1 MKKDN
6 AMENSI
12 CKIRKNLSILCEK
25 ILYNRFMWSTPVYL
39 CSISIRKKE
48 AGGESFMSNE
58 NEVLLDK
65 GKQNEPRKIKV
76 ERKEGEP
83 TPAFIGASW
92 AALLIGV
99 SAYFIGLFNAA
110 MQLNEKGY
118 YFAVL
123 IFGLY
128 AAVSL
133 QKAVRDKDEGIPVTN
148 IYYGISWLALIVSIS
163 LMGIGLYNAGSIDL
177 SEKGFYGMSFV
188 LSLFAAIT
196 VQKNIRDTQ
205 RARERN

>member
-1 MKKDN
+1 
-6 AMENSI
+6 
-12 CKIRKNLSILCEK
+12 
-25 ILYNRFMWSTPVYL
+25 
-39 CSISIRKKE
+39 
-48 AGGESFMSNE
+48 MSNE
-58 NEVLLDK
+58 NEVLFDK
-65 GKQNEPRKIKV
+65 GKNNSKMKV

-83 TPAFIGASW
+83 TPAFKGASW
-92 AALLIGV
+92 AALLVGV
-99 SAYFIGLFNAA
+99 TAYLIGLYNAG

-128 AAVSL
+128 SSVSL

-148 IYYGISWLALIVSIS
+148 IYYGISWFALIVSVA
-163 LMGIGLYNAGSIDL
+163 LMAIGLYNAGSIVL

-188 LSLFAAIT
+188 LSIFAAIT

-205 RARERN
+205 KARERD

>member
-1 MKKDN
+1 MDLR
-6 AMENSI
+6 
-12 CKIRKNLSILCEK
+12 CSIL
-25 ILYNRFMWSTPVYL
+25 LD
-39 CSISIRKKE
+39 KKRE
-48 AGGESFMSNE
+48 AKHSVTND

-65 GKQNEPRKIKV
+65 GKQNDPKLKV

-83 TPAFIGASW
+83 TSAFKGASW
-92 AALLIGV
+92 AALLVGV
-99 SAYFIGLFNAA
+99 TAYLIGLFNAS

-133 QKAVRDKDEGIPVTN
+133 QKAVRDKEEGIPVTN
-148 IYYGISWLALIVSIS
+148 IYYGISWFALIVAIS

-177 SEKGFYGMSFV
+177 SEKGFYAMSFV

-205 RARERN
+205 RARERD